1 MPWSSQML
9 VKATTN
15 NTPQGNQNFKICDA
29 NLKELTHIQELMC
42 SYVVQKLAYN
52 EINQEGNA
60 FIDLQSYVTLY
71 DNLNSPEVSNIIY
84 LNVFDQKADNKQT
97 LLAIVNNSYEEFMV
111 EGHKWVMVKGDAK
124 TYKILQSIKTEY
136 RDEMDWLHIFP
147 GDWHI
152 LKNYQEVL
160 IKI

>member
-1 MPWSSQML
+1 MRL
-9 VKATTN
+9 
-15 NTPQGNQNFKICDA
+15 I
-29 NLKELTHIQELMC
+29 
-42 SYVVQKLAYN
+42 
-52 EINQEGNA
+52 NA

-136 RDEMDWLHIFP
+136 RDEMDCSLVVGIF
-147 GDWHI
+147 W
-152 LKNYQEVL
+152 
-160 IKI
+160 KIIRRC

>member
-1 MPWSSQML
+1 MPYSSQML

-15 NTPQGNQNFKICDA
+15 NTPQCILNFKICNAD
-29 NLKELTHIQELMC
+29 LKELTHMQELMC
-42 SYVVQKLAYN
+42 SYVVQKLAFN
-52 EINQEGNA
+52 EINQESNA
-60 FIDLQSYVTLY
+60 FIDLQLYVTLY

-97 LLAIVNNSYEEFMV
+97 LLAIVNNLYEEFMV
-111 EGHKWVMVKGDAK
+111 KEGHKWVMVEGDAK
-124 TYKILQSIKTEY
+124 TYEILQSIKTEY

-152 LKNYQEVL
+152 LK
-160 IKI
+160 IIRRC